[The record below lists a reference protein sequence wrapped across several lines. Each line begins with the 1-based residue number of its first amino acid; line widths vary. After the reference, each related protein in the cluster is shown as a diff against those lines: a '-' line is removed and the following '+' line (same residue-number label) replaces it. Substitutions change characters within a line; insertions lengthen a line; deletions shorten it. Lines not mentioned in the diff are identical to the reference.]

1 MLSNL
6 NKLHVAHNLA
16 KDRVNFDSLVTLKFD
31 YQIEFYFI
39 AVNACCHEVVSVRSI
54 LVANLT
60 FSLALAT

>member
-31 YQIEFYFI
+31 YQIEFYF
-39 AVNACCHEVVSVRSI
+39 NACCHEVVSVLSI